1 MFKSSLVKCF
11 FVLLFVLFLG
21 QNDAYS
27 QLEKDYF
34 PILQTGEIPYEYIQ
48 KLKGDIKLK
57 YKNNPRL
64 SKLERNQFEEA
75 TKYSLSQVFQKGD
88 IYFNDPMTEYV
99 RKVGS
104 QLLYGTDLS
113 IDIRFFV
120 SRYTTRNATSWQD
133 GTIIINIGLL
143 SKLENEAQLAF
154 AMAHEVSHFI
164 QQHPYKQYADFVK
177 KQETTS
183 STKAFIYHYNKTLSY
198 ELEADSIAIKLLKK
212 ANYDYEEGIK
222 VLKIIR
228 GEDQKPSPNF
238 PDYLSSDKFTIEEEK
253 LCKAIQYYDYI
264 EKPKNR
270 SIKPTDARQ
279 VKLLRLLNSTTPNPN
294 LKQFILSRRLFDKIN
309 QIAKFE
315 VVEQSFNDLQHLQST
330 YETLQL
336 LEIFPENKYLHIKA
350 AENIFE
356 IQSYS
361 ELGLLATLFDK
372 QRKTKDNGFAN
383 FCCFINKLTK
393 VDLKKMAL
401 GFIQKKYQLNPSDE
415 RMLIIMAKTLEAGY
429 GIDNAKSYYR
439 RYVISFPDGEH
450 CIMAKEKLGEK

>member
-1 MFKSSLVKCF
+1 MYQNLIIKYF
-11 FVLLFVLFLG
+11 FVLFFVLFLG
-21 QNDAYS
+21 QNNAFS
-27 QLEKDYF
+27 QLEEDYS
-34 PILQTGEIPYEYIQ
+34 PIIQTGEIPFEYIQ

-57 YKNNPRL
+57 YRNSERL
-64 SKLERNQFEEA
+64 SKLKRNQFDEA
-75 TKYSLSQVFQKGD
+75 TKYSISQVFQKGD

-104 QLLYGTDLS
+104 QLLYGSDLA

-120 SRYTTRNATSWQD
+120 SRYTTTNATSWQD

-164 QQHPYKQYADFVK
+164 KQHPYHQYADFVK

-198 ELEADSIAIKLLKK
+198 EMEADSIAIKLLAK

-238 PDYLSSDKFTIEEEK
+238 PIYLSSDKFTIDDDR

-264 EKPKNR
+264 EKPRNR

-279 VKLLRLLNSTTPNPN
+279 VKLLRLLNKSAANSN
-294 LKQFILSRRLFDKIN
+294 LKRFILSRRLFEKVN

-315 VVEQSFNDLQHLQST
+315 VIEQSFNNLQYLQST

-336 LEIFPENKYLHIKA
+336 LASFPENKYLHIKA
-350 AENIFE
+350 AENVFE
-356 IQSYS
+356 IQSLS
-361 ELGLLATLFDK
+361 EAGLLGNLFGN

-383 FCCFINKLTK
+383 FCCFINKLSK
-393 VDLKKMAL
+393 ADLKKLTL
-401 GFIQKKYQLNPSDE
+401 GFIQNQYKRNPSDE
-415 RMLIIMAKTLEAGY
+415 RMLIIMAKALEAGY
-429 GIDNAKSYYR
+429 GLDNAKSYYR

-450 CIMAKEKLGEK
+450 CLMAKEKLGE